1 MVIGRT
7 GDGDRRIVDSEFI
20 EFQRGKAVPETFV
33 DGAVQWSELKYHRR
47 WRFSLI
53 VHARISL
60 QFDLCRRESM
70 AVVGKKKKERKRKRS
85 RARNRESINHG
96 PLLIEANQNRFT
108 FTKKKTKNRFI
119 SPLRY

>member
-70 AVVGKKKKERKRKRS
+70 AVVGNKKEESCKEHRVNQSWSAFNRS
-85 RARNRESINHG
+85 K
-96 PLLIEANQNRFT
+96 PKPVYF
-108 FTKKKTKNRFI
+108 
-119 SPLRY
+119 